1 MPMAKKKLPKFIMVY
16 GKSPDTCKIKTFHSR
31 YPKNVVSVVKEKY
44 GYNVYYFKRMK
55 KGV

>member
-1 MPMAKKKLPKFIMVY
+1 MAKKKLPKFIMVY